1 MLLKK
6 KTIACAAAVL
16 CTMLWGT
23 AFPLIKLGYR
33 AFGVQEGN
41 LGASLLFAGL
51 RFSLAGVLL
60 LLFNTA
66 KRRRLSLP
74 EKGRLTAVLLLGGVQ
89 TFGQYLFTYIG
100 IGYTTG
106 ANTSVITA
114 CASFLTVLGA
124 ALFFRNERLTV
135 VKIAGCV
142 LGFGGVFIMN
152 GTGGFAL
159 QTLPGDSLIFVSTVF
174 AAGGNI
180 IAKKVA
186 AGRDPVTVT
195 AWQLLCGGAGLSVLG
210 RVLGGSLSLCSGQG
224 LLILLWLALVSAVAF
239 SLWTALLKLHP
250 AGRISVFNLL
260 VPVFGTLLSGVLL
273 GENVFR
279 PELLIS
285 LLLIAAGIVLV
296 NWEKRSQEKRNEAI

>member
-1 MLLKK
+1 MKLLQKK
-6 KTIACAAAVL
+6 AAACAVAVL

-23 AFPLIKLGYR
+23 AFPFIKLGYR
-33 AFGVQEGN
+33 AFGVAEGD

-51 RFSLAGVLL
+51 RFSLAGALL
-60 LLFNTA
+60 LLFA
-66 KRRRLSLP
+66 AARDRRFPLP
-74 EKGRLTAVLLLGGVQ
+74 EKGSLKAVLLLGSVQ

-114 CASFLTVLGA
+114 CASFLTVLA
-124 ALFFRNERLTV
+124 AAVFFRDERLTLW
-135 VKIAGCV
+135 KAGGCA
-142 LGFGGVFIMN
+142 LGFGGVLVMN

-159 QTLPGDSLIFVSTVF
+159 QTLPGDILIFISTVF

-186 AGRDPVTVT
+186 AGRDPVKLT
-195 AWQLLCGGAGLSVLG
+195 AWQLLAGGAGLSVLG
-210 RVLGGSLSLCSGQG
+210 LVLGGRLSLRNGRG
-224 LLILLWLALVSAVAF
+224 LLILLWLALVSAAAF

-250 AGRISVFNLL
+250 AGMISVFNLL
-260 VPVFGTLLSGVLL
+260 VPVFGTLLSGILL

-279 PELLIS
+279 AELLLS
-285 LLLIAAGIVLV
+285 LLMISAGIVLV
-296 NWEKRSQEKRNEAI
+296 NWEKRSGGEEP